1 MEDSAE
7 KKTFP
12 DSSSLPFNLQEGES
26 IVEEVRPDK
35 FGFLVSRS
43 MNGIAAAVVLGIVS
57 GFIAYLFEGSAIAG
71 VLLGILAFM
80 VLLLVVLI
88 TPLISYGKFM
98 YWITNHRVIG
108 RRGFIGYTI
117 DSMPLENVTDVLVNR
132 TIMDRILGLSSL
144 VIVPI
149 GGGGGAFIQDA
160 GSRNGIIEGVSNY
173 FPALRPEKARHLQAL
188 IFHLRDA
195 RKGSTG
201 RIL

>member
-1 MEDSAE
+1 
-7 KKTFP
+7 
-12 DSSSLPFNLQEGES
+12 
-26 IVEEVRPDK
+26 
-35 FGFLVSRS
+35 
-43 MNGIAAAVVLGIVS
+43 
-57 GFIAYLFEGSAIAG
+57 
-71 VLLGILAFM
+71 
-80 VLLLVVLI
+80 
-88 TPLISYGKFM
+88 M
-98 YWITNHRVIG
+98 YWITNRRVIG

-149 GGGGGAFIQDA
+149 GGGSGTFIQDA
-160 GSRNGIIEGVSNY
+160 GSRSGIIEGVSNY

-188 IFHLRDA
+188 VFHLRDA